1 MSHILSRLPLLRVN
15 TVLPPNNS
23 LQARDGPDGPRPGP
37 RTLCV
42 TTPMRVSIVEAGL
55 DDLDAALRVERAAFG
70 QEDEAELVAALLE
83 DPSAEPHL
91 SLLALVDNKPLGHVL
106 FTAVTIGGAETSCP
120 AAILAPLA
128 VHPEVQRRGVGKALI
143 EDGARRLAAAGVRL
157 LFVLGHPAYYTTS
170 GFVPA
175 MPLGLLPRTPSSHRR
190 HGWCAHWTR
199 TQSAQSPA

>member
-1 MSHILSRLPLLRVN
+1 
-15 TVLPPNNS
+15 
-23 LQARDGPDGPRPGP
+23 
-37 RTLCV
+37 
-42 TTPMRVSIVEAGL
+42 MRVSIVEAGL

-106 FTAVTIGGAETSCP
+106 FTAVTIGGAERPYP

-128 VHPEVQRRGVGKALI
+128 VHPEVQRRGIGKALI

-157 LFVLGHPAYYTTS
+157 LCVLGHPAYYTKS

-175 MPLGLLPRTPSSHRR
+175 IPFGLLPPYPIVPQEAWMVRALDPNAVGTVSGMVS
-190 HGWCAHWTR
+190 CARSLDKPEYWR
-199 TQSAQSPA
+199 E